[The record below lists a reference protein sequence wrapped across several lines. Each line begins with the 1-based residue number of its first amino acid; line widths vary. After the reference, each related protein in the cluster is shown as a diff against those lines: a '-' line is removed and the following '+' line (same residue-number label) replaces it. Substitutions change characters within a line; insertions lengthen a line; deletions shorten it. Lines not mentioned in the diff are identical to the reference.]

1 MSDHWTDR
9 LSEYLDGDLAPA
21 EREAAEAHLDRC
33 ETCARTL
40 EELREVVARARSL
53 DDPPPERDL
62 WPGIAARLGERS
74 GPDVVDLG
82 ARRAGRRRRFA
93 FTLPQLV
100 AASVALALI
109 SGGAVWMATG
119 GPDGGPGTTAGAPV
133 VPAPAATGVPGDAA
147 ARFAT
152 TRYDVAVR
160 ELEGVLEA
168 HREALDPATVRVVER
183 NLEIIDD
190 AIAEARTALARD
202 PASPYLNAHLAE
214 TMKRKIEILRRA
226 TMLAGARL

>member
-21 EREAAEAHLDRC
+21 EREAAEAHLEEC

-40 EELREVVARARSL
+40 DELREIVVRARSL

-62 WPGIAARLGERS
+62 WPGIAARLEERS
-74 GPDVVDLG
+74 RQEVVDLG
-82 ARRAGRRRRFA
+82 ARRDRRRRRFA
-93 FTLPQLV
+93 FTIPQLV

-109 SGGAVWMATG
+109 SGGAVWMATE
-119 GPDGGPGTTAGAPV
+119 GPDGGPGATAGTPV
-133 VPAPAATGVPGDAA
+133 PPAAATGVPGDAS

-168 HREALDPATVRVVER
+168 HREALDPATIRVVER

-226 TMLAGARL
+226 TTLAGARL